1 MRPRLEIMF
10 AVNTSAGRTSER
22 SIAIERSTDS
32 GVRPW
37 PVRSITNIS
46 EIKVSINSTLGFGP
60 SIVISLPR
68 TKITESAKDFSIT
81 RINSSRAPV
90 TETIGVE
97 VGTRIQMT
105 GQGEVGPGGGPAGD
119 LYVELI
125 ELPHPVFQR
134 NGDQLHATMSLPM
147 TAAALGATMELETL
161 DGTAPI
167 HIKPGTQSG
176 STVTLRGQGMPRLRS
191 SGRGDLVVHL
201 EILTPSGLDKAQE
214 DLIKQLA
221 SLRGEETPSAQ
232 LHEQSSSLFGK
243 LKDAFTTR

>member
-1 MRPRLEIMF
+1 MF

-22 SIAIERSTDS
+22 SIAIDRSTDS

-97 VGTRIQMT
+97 VGTIT
-105 GQGEVGPGGGPAGD
+105 
-119 LYVELI
+119 
-125 ELPHPVFQR
+125 
-134 NGDQLHATMSLPM
+134 
-147 TAAALGATMELETL
+147 
-161 DGTAPI
+161 
-167 HIKPGTQSG
+167 
-176 STVTLRGQGMPRLRS
+176 TV
-191 SGRGDLVVHL
+191 
-201 EILTPSGLDKAQE
+201 
-214 DLIKQLA
+214 
-221 SLRGEETPSAQ
+221 
-232 LHEQSSSLFGK
+232 
-243 LKDAFTTR
+243 